1 MFIFLIALMAPVFHA
16 FSTMIDS
23 RLSNYEFKRISTIIF
38 FFSFISILFLPT
50 YLFFGKIPA
59 FDVNMLP
66 YILFCGFINIFYL
79 FPYYNAIKKIDT
91 SIINSMFALGY
102 IFIPIFAYILLNNTF
117 SINQIIGC
125 AIILVFNVILNL
137 ERKIKITLNIAF
149 FFMLFTVFL
158 LSMSSVVEKQAL
170 NSFDW
175 VGVAFYSSVV
185 SILISF
191 IFILFRKNRN
201 DIIESFPKF
210 KKNFH
215 LFFFDELFTFIGNIA
230 GTYALSHLAVIQ
242 IKAINSSQPFF
253 VLLYSFLLS
262 LLFNIK
268 FKEKY
273 DKKSL
278 IKKIFCFCAIILGI
292 IMVIKPN

>member
-59 FDVNMLP
+59 FDIHMLP

-278 IKKIFCFCAIILGI
+278 IKKIICFCAIILGI